1 MLGRDGVKFDFRSES
16 CKMKFNFIIFQVVFN
31 LIIGCSKKNRGNYPK
46 KLINREITKPG
57 IKSNPGLAAIGL
69 RTTVASTSNK
79 IRVFCLFTAP
89 IKEVFL

>member
-1 MLGRDGVKFDFRSES
+1 MKFDFRSES
-16 CKMKFNFIIFQVVFN
+16 CKMKFIFIIFQVVFN
-31 LIIGCSKKNRGNYPK
+31 SIIGCSKRNRGNYPK

-57 IKSNPGLAAIGL
+57 IKSKPGLAAIGL

>member
-1 MLGRDGVKFDFRSES
+1 MLKRIEE
-16 CKMKFNFIIFQVVFN
+16 IIQ
-31 LIIGCSKKNRGNYPK
+31 K

-57 IKSNPGLAAIGL
+57 IKSKPGLAAIGL

>member
-1 MLGRDGVKFDFRSES
+1 MLGRDSVKFDFRSES
-16 CKMKFNFIIFQVVFN
+16 CKVKFIFIIFQVVFS

-57 IKSNPGLAAIGL
+57 IKSNP
-69 RTTVASTSNK
+69 VASTSNK

>member
-16 CKMKFNFIIFQVVFN
+16 CKM
-31 LIIGCSKKNRGNYPK
+31 IIGCSKKNKGNYPK

-57 IKSNPGLAAIGL
+57 IKSNPGLAAIDL

-79 IRVFCLFTAP
+79 IRVFCLFTAL